1 MYHHQREVRECT
13 DQVLTF
19 DTNMNILSPVMT
31 KGLHILARKDH
42 CAAIIGKTMIVY
54 GGCF

>member
-19 DTNMNILSPVMT
+19 DTNMNILSPVIT

-42 CAAIIGKTMIVY
+42 CAAIIGK
-54 GGCF
+54 